1 MAVNRF
7 STPVESEYISQYV
20 PIPFEQLYALGK
32 EYNTRLDKAYEQMAS
47 HIEKYKDFQSPSA
60 IDTAR
65 WNQIMQTNV
74 IDRVNTLMANPD
86 NLKTQ
91 AGRAEIQNI
100 INSMPYG
107 EMNELKQSRDAMLQR
122 QKLEQQL
129 SLTGKYNPL
138 WHRMDYTNYNT
149 KNKGIFNDLNLL
161 PYTSELDIV
170 KPFVDN
176 LKSEYIGTNGL
187 YDVRGVSKERT
198 AQQVDANRSAILNSP
213 FSQKHIEILQKQ
225 GLTREQAEQEYMNRI
240 YTAAGEFAY
249 QDIEVNPLQLLR
261 EKIRLTNQNNNNPSL
276 PVATPRQQLTLNA
289 AASTKNNMFNQLS
302 KLSDGADRLTA
313 ISAIEQQQ
321 EVLLEEINNLTQIQN
336 PSENDKNDLKN
347 LLNAYNELKLNENKL
362 ITNSIREDFKTKYGE
377 SIDFNNYN
385 LDKIDNRNF
394 GEASRQLIKSYSAN
408 IPSSQINRIL
418 EIQLGKPVKVNTLNG
433 EQQGYVID
441 SNNTLLPQQLASG
454 MLGIDNPLDGS
465 PMSKKRGLLS
475 HIALGAMTG
484 MGVGATA
491 AGATTLGI
499 GTIPGAIGG
508 SIIGAGTALLSNIF
522 SEGGDDNVTQ
532 MWSDSKGFGQITII
546 PSQEVITVN
555 TVNGDTEYVKAKAII
570 PKKRF
575 SERDIDKS
583 IINSRDGRMNNVFNA
598 DSNEDNDTYELD
610 VYVPLS
616 QNQALAKEYDR
627 MSSNIWYGASTSD
640 SDRLNEDLIEYE
652 RIGR

>member
-1 MAVNRF
+1 MAINRF

-60 IDTAR
+60 VDTAR

-74 IDRVNTLMANPD
+74 IDRVNALMANPD
-86 NLKTQ
+86 ALKTQ
-91 AGRAEIQNI
+91 AGRAEVQNI

-107 EMNELKQSRDAMLQR
+107 EMNELKQSRDQMLQR

-129 SLTGKYNPL
+129 SLAGKYNPL
-138 WHRMDYTNYNT
+138 WHGMDYTNYST
-149 KNKGIFNDLNLL
+149 DKQGVFNDLNLL

-176 LKSEYIGTNGL
+176 LKSSYIGTNGL
-187 YDVRGVSKERT
+187 YDIRGVSKERT
-198 AQQVDANRSAILNSP
+198 AQQVDANKSAILSSP

-240 YTAAGEFAY
+240 YTAAEEFAY
-249 QDIEVNPLQLLR
+249 QDVEVNPLQLLR
-261 EKIRLTNQNNNNPSL
+261 EKIRLTNQNNNPQLN
-276 PVATPRQQLTLNA
+276 VATPRQQFTVNA
-289 AASTKNNMFNQLS
+289 AESTKNNMLSQLS
-302 KLSDGADRLTA
+302 KLPDGADRLKS
-313 ISAIEQQQ
+313 ISIVEQQQ
-321 EVLLEEINNLTQIQN
+321 ELLLDEIKALTSIQN
-336 PSENDKNDLKN
+336 PSEEDKQN
-347 LLNAYNELKLNENKL
+347 LNSLLEAYNELKVGENQL
-362 ITNSIREDFKTKYGE
+362 ITNSIRKDFTTKYGE
-377 SIDFNNYN
+377 DIDFTNYD

-408 IPSSQINRIL
+408 MTASQINRML
-418 EIQLGKPVKVNTLNG
+418 ELQLGNPVKVNTLNG

-441 SNNTLLPQQLASG
+441 SNSTLLPQQLASG
-454 MLGIDNPLDGS
+454 MLGVDDPLAGS
-465 PMSKKRGLLS
+465 VMSKKRGLLS
-475 HIALGAMTG
+475 HVGLGAMTG
-484 MGVGATA
+484 MGVGTTV

-508 SIIGAGTALLSNIF
+508 AIIGAGTALLSNIF

-532 MWSDSKGFGQITII
+532 MWSDSKGFGQITVI
-546 PSQEVITVN
+546 PSQEVITIN
-555 TVNGDTEYVKAKAII
+555 TVNGDVEYVKAKAII
-570 PKKRF
+570 PKTRF

-583 IINSRDGRMNNVFNA
+583 IINSRDGRMRDIFNA
-598 DSNEDNDTYELD
+598 DSNEEDDTYELD

-616 QNQALAKEYDR
+616 QGQDLAKEYDR
-627 MSSNIWYGASTSD
+627 TSSNIWYGTTTSD

>member
-7 STPVESEYISQYV
+7 NTPVESEYISQYV

-60 IDTAR
+60 VDTAR

-74 IDRVNTLMANPD
+74 IDRVNALMANPD

-129 SLTGKYNPL
+129 SLAGKYNPL
-138 WHRMDYTNYNT
+138 WHGMDYTNYNT
-149 KNKGIFNDLNLL
+149 DKQGVFNDLNLL

-176 LKSEYIGTNGL
+176 LKSSYIGTNGL
-187 YDVRGVSKERT
+187 YDIRGVSKERT
-198 AQQVDANRSAILNSP
+198 AQQVDANKSAILSSP
-213 FSQKHIEILQKQ
+213 FSQKHIEILQRQ

-261 EKIRLTNQNNNNPSL
+261 EKIRLTNQNNNPQLN
-276 PVATPRQQLTLNA
+276 VATPRQQFTVNA
-289 AASTKNNMFNQLS
+289 AESTKNKMFNQLS
-302 KLSDGADRLTA
+302 KLPDGADRLKS
-313 ISAIEQQQ
+313 ISTLEQQQ
-321 EVLLEEINNLTQIQN
+321 DLLLNEIRVLTSIQN
-336 PSENDKNDLKN
+336 PSEEDKQN
-347 LLNAYNELKLNENKL
+347 LNSLLEAYNELKVSENQF
-362 ITNSIREDFKTKYGE
+362 ITNSIRKDFTTKYGE
-377 SIDFNNYN
+377 DIDFTNYD

-408 IPSSQINRIL
+408 MTASQINRML
-418 EIQLGKPVKVNTLNG
+418 EIQLGDPVKVNTLNG

-441 SNNTLLPQQLASG
+441 SNSTLLPQQLASG
-454 MLGIDNPLDGS
+454 MLGVNDPLAGS
-465 PMSKKRGLLS
+465 VMSKKRGLLS

-484 MGVGATA
+484 AGVGTTV

-499 GTIPGAIGG
+499 GAIPGAIGG
-508 SIIGAGTALLSNIF
+508 AIIGAGTALLSNIF

-532 MWSDSKGFGQITII
+532 MWSDSKGFGQITVI
-546 PSQEVITVN
+546 PSQEVITIN
-555 TVNGDTEYVKAKAII
+555 TINGDVEYVKAKAII
-570 PKKRF
+570 PKTRF

-583 IINSRDGRMNNVFNA
+583 IINSRDGRMRDVFNA
-598 DSNEDNDTYELD
+598 DSNDDNDTYELD

-616 QNQALAKEYDR
+616 QGQDLAKEYDR
-627 MSSNIWYGASTSD
+627 TSSNTWYGTTTSD

>member
-1 MAVNRF
+1 MAINRF
-7 STPVESEYISQYV
+7 STPVESEYVSQYV

-60 IDTAR
+60 VDTAR

-74 IDRVNTLMANPD
+74 IDRVNKLMSNPD
-86 NLKTQ
+86 ALKTQ

-107 EMNELKQSRDAMLQR
+107 EMNELKQSRDQMLQR

-129 SLTGKYNPL
+129 SLAGKYNPL
-138 WHRMDYTNYNT
+138 WHGIDYTNYST
-149 KNKGIFNDLNLL
+149 DKQGVFNDLNLL

-176 LKSEYIGTNGL
+176 LKSSYIGTNGL
-187 YDVRGVSKERT
+187 YDIRGVSKERT
-198 AQQVDANRSAILNSP
+198 AQQVDANKSAILSSP

-249 QDIEVNPLQLLR
+249 QDVEVNPLQLLR
-261 EKIRLTNQNNNNPSL
+261 EKIRLNNQNNNPQLN
-276 PVATPRQQLTLNA
+276 VATPRQQFTVNA
-289 AASTKNNMFNQLS
+289 AESTKNKMFNQLS
-302 KLSDGADRLTA
+302 KLPDGADRLKS
-313 ISAIEQQQ
+313 ISIVEQQQ
-321 EVLLEEINNLTQIQN
+321 ELLLDEIQALTNIQN
-336 PSENDKNDLKN
+336 PSEEDKQNLNNLLKAYSDLKIG
-347 LLNAYNELKLNENKL
+347 ENQL
-362 ITNSIREDFKTKYGE
+362 ITNSIRKDFINKYGE
-377 SIDFNNYN
+377 DIDFTNYD

-408 IPSSQINRIL
+408 MTASQINRIL
-418 EIQLGKPVKVNTLNG
+418 ELQLGNPVKVNTLNG

-441 SNNTLLPQQLASG
+441 SNSTLLPQQLASG
-454 MLGIDNPLDGS
+454 MLGVNDPLAGS
-465 PMSKKRGLLS
+465 VMSKKRGLLS
-475 HIALGAMTG
+475 HVALGAMTG
-484 MGVGATA
+484 MGVGTTV

-508 SIIGAGTALLSNIF
+508 AIIGAGTALLSNVF

-546 PSQEVITVN
+546 PSQEVITIN
-555 TVNGDTEYVKAKAII
+555 TVNGDAEYVKAKAII

-575 SERDIDKS
+575 SERDVDKS
-583 IINSRDGRMNNVFNA
+583 IINSRDGRMRDVFNA
-598 DSNEDNDTYELD
+598 DSNEENDTYELD

-616 QNQALAKEYDR
+616 QGQDLAKEYDR
-627 MSSNIWYGASTSD
+627 MSSNIWYGSSTSD
-640 SDRLNEDLIEYE
+640 SDRHNEDQIEFE

>member
-74 IDRVNTLMANPD
+74 IDRVNALMANPD

-107 EMNELKQSRDAMLQR
+107 EMNELKQSRDQMLQR

-129 SLTGKYNPL
+129 SLAGKYNPL
-138 WHRMDYTNYNT
+138 WHGMDYANYST
-149 KNKGIFNDLNLL
+149 DKQGVFNDLNLL

-176 LKSEYIGTNGL
+176 LKSSYIGTNGL
-187 YDVRGVSKERT
+187 YDIRGVSKERT
-198 AQQVDANRSAILNSP
+198 AQQVDANKSAILSSP
-213 FSQKHIEILQKQ
+213 FSQKHIEILQRQ

-240 YTAAGEFAY
+240 YTAAEEFAY
-249 QDIEVNPLQLLR
+249 RDIEVNPLQLLR
-261 EKIRLTNQNNNNPSL
+261 EKIRLNNQNNNPQLN
-276 PVATPRQQLTLNA
+276 VATPRQQFTVNA
-289 AASTKNNMFNQLS
+289 AESTKNKMFNQLS
-302 KLSDGADRLTA
+302 KLPDGADRLKS
-313 ISAIEQQQ
+313 ISTLEQQQ
-321 EVLLEEINNLTQIQN
+321 DLLLDEIRVLTSIQN
-336 PSENDKNDLKN
+336 PSEEDKQN
-347 LLNAYNELKLNENKL
+347 LNSLLEAYNELKVSENQL
-362 ITNSIREDFKTKYGE
+362 ITNSIRKDFTTKYGE
-377 SIDFNNYN
+377 DIDFDNYN
-385 LDKIDNRNF
+385 LDTIYTKNF

-408 IPSSQINRIL
+408 MTASQINRML
-418 EIQLGKPVKVNTLNG
+418 EIQLGNPVKVNTLNG

-441 SNNTLLPQQLASG
+441 SNSTLLPQQLASG
-454 MLGIDNPLDGS
+454 MLGIANPLKGKPIGD
-465 PMSKKRGLLS
+465 KRSIWLD
-475 HIALGAMTG
+475 I
-484 MGVGATA
+484 A
-491 AGATTLGI
+491 AGATAGASAGMTIGGISTLGI
-499 GTIPGAIGG
+499 GAIPGMVGG
-508 SIIGAGTALLSNIF
+508 AIIGAGAGIIGNVF
-522 SEGGDDNVTQ
+522 SEGGNDDVISL
-532 MWSDSKGFGQITII
+532 WSDSRGFGNITVI
-546 PSQEVITVN
+546 PSQEVITIN
-555 TVNGDTEYVKAKAII
+555 TINGDVEYVKAKAII
-570 PKKRF
+570 PKTRF
-575 SERDIDKS
+575 SERDIDRS
-583 IINSRDGRMNNVFNA
+583 IVNSRDKRMSNAFNA
-598 DSNEDNDTYELD
+598 DSNEENDTYELD

-616 QNQALAKEYDR
+616 QGQDLAKEYDR
-627 MSSNIWYGASTSD
+627 TSSNIWYGTTTSD

>member
-1 MAVNRF
+1 MAINRF

-32 EYNTRLDKAYEQMAS
+32 EYNTRLDKTYEQMAS

-60 IDTAR
+60 VDTAR

-74 IDRVNTLMANPD
+74 IDKVNALMANPD
-86 NLKTQ
+86 ALKTQ
-91 AGRAEIQNI
+91 AGRAEVQNI

-107 EMNELKQSRDAMLQR
+107 EMNELKQSRDQMLQR

-129 SLTGKYNPL
+129 SLAGKYNPL
-138 WHRMDYTNYNT
+138 WHGMDYTNYST
-149 KNKGIFNDLNLL
+149 NKSGIFNDLNLL

-176 LKSEYIGTNGL
+176 LKSSYIGTNGL
-187 YDVRGVSKERT
+187 YDIRGVSRERT
-198 AQQVDANRSAILNSP
+198 AQQVDANKSAILSSP
-213 FSQKHIEILQKQ
+213 FSQKHIEILQRQ

-249 QDIEVNPLQLLR
+249 QDVEVNPLQLLR
-261 EKIRLTNQNNNNPSL
+261 EKIRLTNQSKESAL

-289 AASTKNNMFNQLS
+289 ASSTKNNMFNQIS
-302 KLSDGADRLTA
+302 KLPNGTDRLNS
-313 ISAIEQQQ
+313 ISLLESQQ
-321 EVLLEEINNLTQIQN
+321 ELLLNEINTLMSVQN
-336 PSENDKNDLKN
+336 PSEDDKQNLNSLLK
-347 LLNAYNELKLNENKL
+347 AYEELKTNENEF
-362 ITNSIREDFKTKYGE
+362 ITNSIREDFTTKYGE
-377 SIDFNNYN
+377 SIDFDNYDLN
-385 LDKIDNRNF
+385 KIDNRNF

-441 SNNTLLPQQLASG
+441 SNSTILPQQLASG
-454 MLGIDNPLDGS
+454 MLGIEDPLNGTN
-465 PMSKKRGLLS
+465 MSNKRGLLS
-475 HIALGAMTG
+475 YIALGTMTG
-484 MGVGATA
+484 MGVGATI

-499 GTIPGAIGG
+499 GTIPGAVGG
-508 SIIGAGTALLSNIF
+508 SIVGAGTALLTNIF
-522 SEGGDDNVTQ
+522 SEGGNDNVTQ
-532 MWSDSKGFGQITII
+532 MWSDSKGFGQVTVI

-555 TVNGDTEYVKAKAII
+555 TANGDIEYVKAKAII
-570 PKKRF
+570 PKTRF

-583 IINSRDGRMNNVFNA
+583 IINSRDGRMRDTFNA
-598 DSNEDNDTYELD
+598 DSNEENDTYELD

-616 QNQALAKEYDR
+616 QNQATAKEYDR
-627 MSSNIWYGASTSD
+627 MSSNVWYGASTSD
-640 SDRLNEDLIEYE
+640 SDRYNEDLIEFE
-652 RIGR
+652 RIGK

>member
-1 MAVNRF
+1 MAINRF

-32 EYNTRLDKAYEQMAS
+32 EYNTRLDEAYEQMAS

-74 IDRVNTLMANPD
+74 IDRVNALMANPD
-86 NLKTQ
+86 ALKTQ
-91 AGRAEIQNI
+91 AGRAEVQNI

-107 EMNELKQSRDAMLQR
+107 EMNELKQSRDQMLQR

-129 SLTGKYNPL
+129 SLAGKYNPL
-138 WHRMDYTNYNT
+138 WHGMDYANYST
-149 KNKGIFNDLNLL
+149 DKQGVFNDLNLL

-176 LKSEYIGTNGL
+176 LKASYIGTNGL
-187 YDVRGVSKERT
+187 YDIRGVSKERT
-198 AQQVDANRSAILNSP
+198 AQQVDANRSAILSSP
-213 FSQKHIEILQKQ
+213 FSQKHIEMLQRQ

-240 YTAAGEFAY
+240 YTAAEEFAY

-261 EKIRLTNQNNNNPSL
+261 EKIRLNNQNNNPQLN
-276 PVATPRQQLTLNA
+276 VATPRQQFTINA
-289 AASTKNNMFNQLS
+289 AESTKNKMFNQLS
-302 KLSDGADRLTA
+302 KLSDGADRLKS
-313 ISAIEQQQ
+313 ISIVEQQQ
-321 EVLLEEINNLTQIQN
+321 ELLLDEIKALTSIQN
-336 PSENDKNDLKN
+336 PSEEDKQN
-347 LLNAYNELKLNENKL
+347 LNSLLEAYNELKVGENQL
-362 ITNSIREDFKTKYGE
+362 ITNSIRKDFTTKYGE
-377 SIDFNNYN
+377 DIDFTNYD
-385 LDKIDNRNF
+385 LDKIDSRNF

-408 IPSSQINRIL
+408 MTASQINRML
-418 EIQLGKPVKVNTLNG
+418 ELQLGNPVKVNTLNG

-441 SNNTLLPQQLASG
+441 SNSTLLPQQLASG
-454 MLGIDNPLDGS
+454 MLGVNDPLAGS
-465 PMSKKRGLLS
+465 VMSKKRGLLS
-475 HIALGAMTG
+475 HVALGAMTG
-484 MGVGATA
+484 MGVGTTV

-508 SIIGAGTALLSNIF
+508 AIIGAGTALLSNIF

-532 MWSDSKGFGQITII
+532 MWSDSKGFGQITVI
-546 PSQEVITVN
+546 PSQEVITIN
-555 TVNGDTEYVKAKAII
+555 TVNGDVEYVKAKAII
-570 PKKRF
+570 PKTRF

-583 IINSRDGRMNNVFNA
+583 IINSRDGRMRDVFNA

-616 QNQALAKEYDR
+616 QGQDLAKEYDR
-627 MSSNIWYGASTSD
+627 TSSNIWYGTTTSD